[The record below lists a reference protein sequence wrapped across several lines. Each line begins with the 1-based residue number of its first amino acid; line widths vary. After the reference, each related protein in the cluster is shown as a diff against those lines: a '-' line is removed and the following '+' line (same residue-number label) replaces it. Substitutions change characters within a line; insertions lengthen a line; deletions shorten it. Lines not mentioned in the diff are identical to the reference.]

1 MGFGDKVLFF
11 FSALGAF
18 NGLILSM
25 YFFFF
30 AAKKHLSNYFLGAL
44 LLVLSI
50 RIGKSVAY
58 FFDYGLPRTFL
69 QIGLTACFFIG
80 PFLYFF
86 IRSEIH
92 QVKKLPGSWTWQ
104 ILTWLFIILGVGAVY
119 PYEKLSQIMGKLFRT
134 ADLPAMG
141 CLYRFLYFVIE
152 ASAEKDRSERKFETI

>member
-18 NGLILSM
+18 NGLILGI
-25 YFFFF
+25 YFIFFTSR
-30 AAKKHLSNYFLGAL
+30 KHLSDYFLGAL

-58 FFDYGLPRTFL
+58 FFDYNLPKIYL

-86 IRSEIH
+86 IKSEIN
-92 QVKKLPGSWTWQ
+92 QIKNLPKSWIWQ
-104 ILTWLFIILGVGAVY
+104 LVFWFFIIVLVGAIYPYASFPPLWGCMFDKNLFYGTRNYAACCLSKNQHWKTLFITLHTHF
-119 PYEKLSQIMGKLFRT
+119 LF
-134 ADLPAMG
+134 
-141 CLYRFLYFVIE
+141 
-152 ASAEKDRSERKFETI
+152 